1 MAPDRWRPVRAG
13 IRNVWEYDDQVF
25 AFADGRLILRG
36 PNGSGKSNALA
47 LLFPFLLDGTMSA
60 AAMDPFAGGRSMR
73 SLLLGVRRDDADA
86 RRYRHDTRLGYV
98 WMELGRRDR
107 AGSERFLTIG
117 CGARATAQSGDAR
130 SWFFVTE
137 RRVGPEVDLAPG
149 GDLLTRPKLAE
160 AIGADAVHDTAE
172 AYRAAVDRAVFGLG
186 ADRQQKL
193 VSLIRVL
200 RRPQLAGKLD
210 LTLLSEVLSGGLPAL
225 DGAVLDDVA
234 SSLDDLESTQ
244 RDLAE
249 LQAARATLDAFLPT
263 YAAYLAGEAL
273 TRAAAVADGA
283 DARRRAEARVRQAD
297 AAVGRVATELDA
309 NTAARRDTDLAHEAA
324 DAERVAVIE
333 SPAFRDATSLRE
345 VEAAARRADEQLVAA
360 TRRRDEAVTGAQQAD
375 AEAARLGEVAAER
388 TTAAERALTEV
399 RDAADAVDLVW
410 TLSDDQARD
419 PDRLAS
425 GAMVAERSR
434 RDDIRVVRA
443 ARSDLD
449 AARRDHDRAER
460 AASEALVR
468 ADAAT
473 AEATRAKGE
482 ADRERD
488 ALASAVGTWAA
499 DAPGLSAAD
508 RSTLVATVAELGE
521 PGQPGL
527 AERFRELTTTA
538 RELLVESRVGALAVL
553 ADLDAE
559 MAQLQAER
567 QQVEAEVDPGPAA
580 PTWRRSDR
588 ASRPGAPLWACCD
601 FAPSVP
607 DADRAGLE
615 AALDAGGILDAW
627 VAPADAPP
635 EPGTGTI
642 DSWLSPPD
650 PAAPEPA
657 GPPGAGEGAGP
668 PGVAGVAGGTG
679 PPGTAAGAGLHDA
692 EGPTLAD
699 VLVPSVPDTSGLDV
713 ARVGAVLRAIGL
725 GHLGVAV
732 DRDGGF
738 VLGPL
743 RGTAAKDRP
752 EFIGATARADRRRRR
767 LAEIGQALTVLA
779 ARLEDQGAA
788 RDEVVARLAELD
800 AAPATLP
807 PSVGLEHA
815 LATLRRSRSDA
826 EARADAAAAAQA
838 EEAEAA
844 VAAAAAGEALT
855 RQAIARRLGGE
866 AAALETA
873 EQLVAGFAAA
883 TGRAVRS
890 RQQAIDAAERATDAQ
905 GRADAAARELDVR
918 RSEWDDAGREAS
930 GLRARV
936 DTLRA
941 RLGPDAEAP
950 LLALERC
957 EARLRHLAGARRELE
972 DARAQLERRKGS
984 VEGEVDEAARAR
996 TAAADHLTEVS
1007 QRLTV
1012 LRRADLLA
1020 VAAPGATRSDAAAS
1034 GAAEPGV
1041 ASPGTAPSG
1050 VAAPGLAP
1058 CGRDDPGAVPSGS
1071 NGDAPEAAAPGV
1083 DPSSGA
1089 PSGRDASGAVP
1100 SGPDGD
1106 GPDVFAREP
1115 ADVADGLPSDP
1126 VEFASWLTR
1135 RVDGDVPSAEEQ
1147 ARRVSALDR
1156 AQKTLLDDLHHG
1168 YDPSLAHDD
1177 GITTVQVTSERGTFG
1192 LSVLADELAAQ
1203 DEQLRAYLT
1212 EGDREVFER
1221 FLLNRVAHE
1230 LRRLLTDADEFVAG
1244 VNRALA
1250 GAPTASGLRVELGW
1264 ELGVDDPAVRDAV
1277 RLLRRDTE
1285 QMGDSERAELRAFF
1299 ERVIRQ
1305 QRAENPTA
1313 GYRAALEAALDY
1325 RSWHEFR
1332 PYLRGADGARTRLTR
1347 TRYRELSGGEQAVA
1361 LHLPL
1366 FAAAAAHYARAEPTA
1381 PRLVALDEAFA
1392 GIDEAMRGELM
1403 GLTVRFDLD
1412 LIMTGHELWGA
1423 YVEVPAVA
1431 VHDLLRRP
1439 PAEGVSVFSLRWD
1452 GHALVEEPDP
1462 ALDAAG
1468 PGRAPG
1474 LDPPTDGLFATPP
1487 ASGERS

>member
-1 MAPDRWRPVRAG
+1 MVPDRWRPVRAG

-73 SLLLGVRRDDADA
+73 SLLLGVRRDDSDA

-98 WMELGRRDR
+98 WMELGRRDD
-107 AGSERFLTIG
+107 AGTEQFLTIG
-117 CGARATAQSGDAR
+117 CGARAAAQSGDAR
-130 SWFFVTE
+130 SWFFVTG

-160 AIGADAVHDTAE
+160 AIGAGAVHDTAE
-172 AYRAAVDRAVFGLG
+172 AYRAAVDRSLFGLG
-186 ADRQQKL
+186 VDRHQKL

-225 DGAVLDDVA
+225 DGTVLDDVA

-283 DARRRAEARVRQAD
+283 DVRRRAEVRVRQAD

-309 NTAARRDTDLAHEAA
+309 NTSARRDTDLAHEAA

-345 VEAAARRADEQLVAA
+345 VEAAARRADEQLTAA
-360 TRRRDEAVTGAQQAD
+360 TRRRDEAAVGAQRASDEAERLSD
-375 AEAARLGEVAAER
+375 AATERNVAAD
-388 TTAAERALTEV
+388 RALTEV

-410 TLSDDQARD
+410 TLSDDEARD

-443 ARSDLD
+443 ARADLD

-460 AASEALVR
+460 AASEALAR
-468 ADAAT
+468 ADAAS
-473 AEATRAKGE
+473 AEAARAEGE
-482 ADRERD
+482 ADRERE
-488 ALASAVGTWAA
+488 ALAAAVATWAA
-499 DAPGLSAAD
+499 AAPGLSTTD

-527 AERFRELTTTA
+527 AERYRELTAPA
-538 RELLVESRVGALAVL
+538 RELLVESRVQANAALAAL
-553 ADLDAE
+553 EAEADELE
-559 MAQLQAER
+559 AER
-567 QQVEAEVDPGPAA
+567 QRVEAEADAGPAA
-580 PTWRRSDR
+580 PAWRRSDR
-588 ASRPGAPLWACCD
+588 TTRPGAPLWACCD

-607 DADRAGLE
+607 ESDRSGLE

-635 EPGTGTI
+635 GPGTI

-650 PAAPEPA
+650 PAAAEPA
-657 GPPGAGEGAGP
+657 GPPGAAEGAGP
-668 PGVAGVAGGTG
+668 AGVGGG
-679 PPGTAAGAGLHDA
+679 ADPPGTAAGAGRHDA
-692 EGPTLAD
+692 EGPTLAE
-699 VLVPSVPDTSGLDV
+699 VLVPSVPDTSGLDA
-713 ARVGAVLRAIGL
+713 ARVGAVLRAVGL
-725 GHLGVAV
+725 GRVGVAV

-743 RGTAAKDRP
+743 RGAATKDRP

-767 LAEIGQALTVLA
+767 LAEIGDALTVLD
-779 ARLEDQGAA
+779 ARRRDQIAA
-788 RDEVVARLAELD
+788 RDEVVARIAELD
-800 AAPATLP
+800 AAPATLS

-815 LATLRRSRSDA
+815 LAALRRARSDA

-844 VAAAAAGEALT
+844 VAAAAASEALT
-855 RQAIARRLGGE
+855 RQAIARRLGGD

-873 EQLVAGFAAA
+873 EQLVAAFSGA

-890 RQQAIDAAERATDAQ
+890 RQQAIDAVERADGAQ
-905 GRADAAARELDVR
+905 GRADAAAGELDVR
-918 RSEWDDAGREAS
+918 RGEWDDAGREAS

-950 LLALERC
+950 LLALDRC
-957 EARLRHLAGARRELE
+957 EARLRQLAGARRELE

-984 VEGEVDEAARAR
+984 VEGEVDEAARAL

-1020 VAAPGATRSDAAAS
+1020 VAAPGATRSGAAAS
-1034 GAAEPGV
+1034 GSAEPGV
-1041 ASPGTAPSG
+1041 AVPGNAPSG

-1058 CGRDDPGAVPSGS
+1058 SGRDDPGTVPSGS

-1083 DPSSGA
+1083 AGSEVA
-1089 PSGRDASGAVP
+1089 PSGGEAPGAVP
-1100 SGPDGD
+1100 SGPNGD
-1106 GPDVFAREP
+1106 GPDVLVREL
-1115 ADVADGLPSDP
+1115 AVVADGLPSDP

-1135 RVDGDVPSAEEQ
+1135 RVGGDVPSVDEQ

-1285 QMGDSERAELRAFF
+1285 QMGDGERAELRAFF

-1313 GYRAALEAALDY
+1313 GYRTALEAALDY

-1452 GHALVEEPDP
+1452 GHALVEEPDA
-1462 ALDAAG
+1462 ALDATG
-1468 PGRAPG
+1468 PDHPPG
-1474 LDPPTDGLFATPP
+1474 LDPPADGLFATPP